1 MFQVKNFIWRAC
13 NESLPTKLNMF
24 KRKVTNNAIC
34 EVCEAEMEDTVHA
47 IWGCQRVKEIWWEDG
62 FCKPHIS
69 VRFASF
75 KDFFLGFVKAG
86 DSTIVDR
93 LAMVCWGI
101 WLKRNAAPRYTLILL
116 QDCMNFIWLIANSM
130 VQPVVI
136 SRPNQWFPPQPPFYK
151 VRCSVSGLFQGRD
164 WGCH

>member
-1 MFQVKNFIWRAC
+1 
-13 NESLPTKLNMF
+13 
-24 KRKVTNNAIC
+24 
-34 EVCEAEMEDTVHA
+34 MEDTVHT

-75 KDFFLGFVKAG
+75 KDFFLGFVMAE

-101 WLKRNAAPRYTLILL
+101 WLKRNAAPRYTLIPL

-136 SRPNQWFPPQPPFYK
+136 SHPNQWFPPQPPFYK
-151 VRCSVSGLFQGRD
+151 VWCSVSGLFQGRD